1 MLYLVSTPI
10 GNLDDITFRA
20 VKVLSSCDYILCED
34 TRNSKVLLD
43 HLQIENRLV
52 SFHKFSEKKEEEKVI
67 SDLKEGKEIAL
78 ISDGGTPV
86 INDPGFHLVNKCI
99 ENGIKVTAIPG
110 SCSLIDAIA
119 LSGFD
124 SSSFQFVG
132 FLPKKP
138 SQLKH
143 TLTKIFHYD
152 GLSVCFESPQRA
164 LSTLELIQNLD
175 PNRKIALARELT
187 KKFEEVIRGTAKEL
201 LDHFSKNP
209 LKGEIV
215 LLFEKNTTDFK
226 DIEVEE
232 LLFILKEEYGLS
244 SKEALKLGAKLLKE
258 PKNLLYRQHIIK
270 D

>member
-43 HLQIENRLV
+43 RLEIKNKLV
-52 SFHKFSEKKEEEKVI
+52 SFHKFSEKKEEEKI
-67 SDLKEGKEIAL
+67 LSDLKEGKEIAL

-86 INDPGFHLVNKCI
+86 INDPGFELVNRCI

-110 SCSLIDAIA
+110 PCSLIDAIV

-124 SSSFQFVG
+124 SSSFQFIG
-132 FLPKKP
+132 FLPKKTV
-138 SQLKH
+138 QLEH
-143 TLTKIFHYD
+143 TLKKILHYD
-152 GLSVCFESPQRA
+152 GVSICFESPQRVI
-164 LSTLELIQNLD
+164 STLELAEKFD
-175 PNRKIALARELT
+175 SSRKMAVARELT
-187 KKFEEVIRGTAKEL
+187 KKFEEVVRGTPKEL
-201 LDHFSKNP
+201 REYFLKNP

-215 LLFEKNTTDFK
+215 LLFEKNKTDFK
-226 DIEVEE
+226 DIQVEE

-244 SKEALKLGAKLLKE
+244 SKEALKVGAKLLKE
-258 PKNLLYRQHIIK
+258 PKNILYRQHNIK